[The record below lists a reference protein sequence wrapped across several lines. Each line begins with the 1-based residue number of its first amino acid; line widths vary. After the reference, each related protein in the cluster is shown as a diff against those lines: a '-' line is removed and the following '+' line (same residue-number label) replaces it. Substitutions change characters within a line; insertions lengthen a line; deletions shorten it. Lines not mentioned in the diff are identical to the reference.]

1 MDFDGTDALS
11 RHQSVSRRVVDGSM
25 QERQAWVDVEPSSRL
40 GTVWLTG
47 CPYFECHC
55 DMCCV
60 LKLCAYMVH

>member
-1 MDFDGTDALS
+1 
-11 RHQSVSRRVVDGSM
+11 M